1 MSKYRLEIEH
11 VDHEGTETTYIVQCV
26 SFTRKELRKAAAQAG
41 RDDDDTEIGNLIF
54 SKVFRRDGG
63 EDVEVELDDLPVDVF
78 NEAYAEHPSFRVP
91 DKNGTRRGRR

>member
-1 MSKYRLEIEH
+1 MRALRRL
-11 VDHEGTETTYIVQCV
+11 YIVQCV

-63 EDVEVELDDLPVDVF
+63 EDVEVEL
-78 NEAYAEHPSFRVP
+78 
-91 DKNGTRRGRR
+91 GRFAGGRFQ

>member
-41 RDDDDTEIGNLIF
+41 RDDDDTEIGKLIF
-54 SKVFRRDGG
+54 SKVFRREGG

-91 DKNGTRRGRR
+91 DQNRNGRRRR

>member
-1 MSKYRLEIEH
+1 MRALKRRTSCSVYPSREKSYAR
-11 VDHEGTETTYIVQCV
+11 
-26 SFTRKELRKAAAQAG
+26 RRRQAG
-41 RDDDDTEIGNLIF
+41 RDDDDTEIGKLIF

>member
-1 MSKYRLEIEH
+1 MRALRRRTLCSVYPSREKSYARRRRL
-11 VDHEGTETTYIVQCV
+11 
-26 SFTRKELRKAAAQAG
+26 AG

-78 NEAYAEHPSFRVP
+78 NEAYADHPSFRVP
-91 DKNGTRRGRR
+91 DQNRTGRRRR